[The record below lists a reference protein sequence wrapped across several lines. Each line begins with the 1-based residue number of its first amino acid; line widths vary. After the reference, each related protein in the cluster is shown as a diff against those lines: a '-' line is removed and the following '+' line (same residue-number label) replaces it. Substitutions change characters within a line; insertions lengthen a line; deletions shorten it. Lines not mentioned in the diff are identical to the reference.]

1 MIKRTLAF
9 LMLALACI
17 NGYSQTESAPEWNL
31 QDVDAIKVGVV
42 LPFVNKSEGKSARFI
57 EYYEG
62 FLLALEEM
70 KAKGLSANV
79 YVFDMGSEEGTS
91 KLESL
96 LETTEMR
103 DLDLIIGGFSPE
115 QVDVLSNFAKKEGI
129 KYAIPFPTKTN
140 EAQKNTQV
148 LQLNAPADVLYDNT
162 AQVLADFFG
171 NDNII
176 YIIENGNNSKKEFVT
191 TLNGQLNQ
199 RGMRASSIAL
209 NDNLATNLASA
220 LDLNRKNIIVAASG
234 SAQLL
239 ETLLPVLSLIKEE
252 EPNIDLALFGH
263 PEWQTYPQF
272 FANFHK
278 YDTYIYTP
286 FYMSDDDYKTKQF
299 ISNYQRWYND
309 KSLINTYPK
318 YGALGYDTGIY
329 FLTGLLKYGKNFESN
344 INSISVSTLQTP
356 ISFSKVN
363 SAGGYM
369 NNGFYIVHYKIDG
382 SVDKIEYGK

>member
-96 LETTEMR
+96 LETTEMM

-162 AQVLADFFG
+162 SQVLADFFG

-272 FANFHK
+272 FANFHNN
-278 YDTYIYTP
+278 DTYIYTP

-329 FLTGLLKYGKNFESN
+329 FLTGLLKYGKNFES
-344 INSISVSTLQTP
+344 I
-356 ISFSKVN
+356 
-363 SAGGYM
+363 
-369 NNGFYIVHYKIDG
+369 
-382 SVDKIEYGK
+382 